1 MKRRAFMTIL
11 GGTVAAWPIAA
22 RGQQPG
28 LQVIGFLN
36 SGVPNVFAQQLAGF
50 RKGLGE
56 AGYVED
62 QNVTIEFRWAEGQY
76 ERLPALAAD
85 LVRRRVGI
93 IVATG
98 GSPSGLAA
106 KKATTT
112 IPIVFIIG
120 GDPVKLGLVTSLNRP
135 GGNATGVSVCA
146 TSSLEGKRLG
156 LMRELVSTATTIA
169 VLLNPNSPEFEAA
182 TKDLQ
187 SSAFAVGQTIHI
199 MNASGER
206 DLDAVFATIV
216 QKRIGALIV
225 ADNANFNNWRGQLIA
240 LAAHYSVPTIYSSS
254 SFAVSGG
261 LISYG
266 PNFAEVYRQ
275 AGVYAAKILKG
286 RSTGRPTRRT
296 IEQIRAGDQSQDCE
310 GARPRHSTG
319 NTRYRRRGD
328 RIDRSTSGVG
338 TERTCRPH

>member
-1 MKRRAFMTIL
+1 MRRRDFITLL
-11 GGTVAAWPIAA
+11 GGTVAAWSSAA
-22 RGQQPG
+22 RAQQPA

-36 SGVPNVFAQQLAGF
+36 SGVPDVYAHQLAGF

-62 QNVTIEFRWAEGQY
+62 QNVTIEYRWAEGQY

-85 LVRRRVGI
+85 LVSRRVGI

-98 GSPSGLAA
+98 GTPSGLAA

-135 GGNATGVSVCA
+135 RGNATGVSVWA
-146 TSSLEGKRLG
+146 TSSLEGKRFG

-169 VLLNPNSPEFEAA
+169 VLLNPDSPDFEAEA
-182 TKDLQ
+182 KDLRA
-187 SSAFAVGQTIHI
+187 SADAVGQTIHI
-199 MNASGER
+199 MNASGEG
-206 DLDAVFATIV
+206 DLDAAFATIV
-216 QKRIGALIV
+216 QQRIGALIV
-225 ADNANFNNWRGQLIA
+225 SDSANFNNWRRQLIA
-240 LAAHYSVPTIYSSS
+240 LAARYSVPTIYSSS
-254 SFAVSGG
+254 TFAVSGG

-275 AGVYAAKILKG
+275 AGVYTAKILKG
-286 RSTGRPTRRT
+286 AKPADLPVVQSSKFELVINLKTAKALGLAIPPGILAIADEV
-296 IEQIRAGDQSQDCE
+296 IE
-310 GARPRHSTG
+310 
-319 NTRYRRRGD
+319 
-328 RIDRSTSGVG
+328 
-338 TERTCRPH
+338 